1 MLNRCID
8 DHVLV
13 NGLCISEGIRVEA
26 NMLQFGR
33 LDCQSSYWV
42 LASSMSKG
50 RAFRL
55 SYVDIDFRNCCRTHT
70 RMPNIMSATFAV
82 IDVAIPTSCNA

>member
-8 DHVLV
+8 DHVLG
-13 NGLCISEGIRVEA
+13 NGLCISEAIRVEA

-55 SYVDIDFRNCCRTHT
+55 PYIDIDFAY
-70 RMPNIMSATFAV
+70 S
-82 IDVAIPTSCNA
+82 DAIYHVSNLCYN